1 MKRCLGES
9 RPGGRRPGLTAPQLM
24 SDSPPLAESATTNA
38 DFDKANEAYLR
49 GYRAWLLFFLILVN
63 LLNLADRQ
71 SLAAVVPALK
81 VDLRLSDTQL
91 GLILGLG
98 FAIFYTLL
106 GLPIA
111 WLAEHYNRS
120 RIVGLSAAIFS
131 GFVCLCST
139 SRSFAHGT
147 SGSAERRSSR

>member
-1 MKRCLGES
+1 MQS
-9 RPGGRRPGLTAPQLM
+9 DRPRV
-24 SDSPPLAESATTNA
+24 AESATTNPE
-38 DFDKANEAYLR
+38 FDKTSETFSR
-49 GYRAWLLFFLILVN
+49 GYRAWLLFVLMLVN

-71 SLAAVVPALK
+71 GLAAVVPALK

-111 WLAEHYNRS
+111 RIAEHHNRS
-120 RIVGLSAAIFS
+120 RIVALSSAIFS
-131 GFVCLCST
+131 AFVCLC
-139 SRSFAHGT
+139 
-147 SGSAERRSSR
+147 